1 VGRTRV
7 ASLISRA
14 FVYRRKGARD
24 ASATAPTPSS
34 ATPAEDFDS
43 DRSARAASHKM
54 NGHTGFLVT
63 ARRMAPGVSAP
74 VKKRRARWDGVPSLS
89 HELAEK
95 REAALS
101 RAQDAVK
108 SARFHALTLD
118 IAAWLETGEWTSPH
132 DDRIRDAGQVPIE
145 VSAARQLDRRWKKIR
160 SKGKA
165 IVRLDARRRHKLRIQ
180 TKKVR
185 YAVEFFGSLFPGKR
199 TSKRRK
205 RFQPAL
211 EALQDA
217 LGDLNDIAVHEELI
231 GAAGMRRRR
240 VSRKR
245 AFATGVLMGHE
256 DARLDAALAAAIG
269 AYAELAKVKR
279 FWA

>member
-1 VGRTRV
+1 
-7 ASLISRA
+7 
-14 FVYRRKGARD
+14 
-24 ASATAPTPSS
+24 
-34 ATPAEDFDS
+34 
-43 DRSARAASHKM
+43 M
-54 NGHTGFLVT
+54 
-63 ARRMAPGVSAP
+63 
-74 VKKRRARWDGVPSLS
+74 PSLS

-95 REAALS
+95 GEAALS
-101 RAQDAVK
+101 RAQDAAK
-108 SARFHALTLD
+108 SARFHVLTLD
-118 IAAWLETGEWTSPH
+118 IAAWLETGDWTRPR
-132 DDRIRDAGQVPIE
+132 DDRIRDVGQVPIE
-145 VSAARQLDRRWKKIR
+145 VSAARQLGRRWKKIR
-160 SKGKA
+160 RKGKA
-165 IVRLDARRRHKLRIQ
+165 VARLDARRRHKLRIQ

-185 YAVEFFGSLFPGKR
+185 YAVEFFGGLFPGKR
-199 TSKRRK
+199 ASKRRE

-211 EALQDA
+211 EALQNA

-231 GAAGMRRRR
+231 GATGMRRRR